1 MAYIDNL
8 NRSAPILNHA
18 YRAGTVDAN
27 RKGLLWMI
35 VAFAIVAAFGA
46 AYWLTTRDTDED
58 ILSPQ
63 TKEKIDRP
71 FNSSVLPAAES
82 TPVNQ

>member
-1 MAYIDNL
+1 MAYTDNL

-27 RKGLLWMI
+27 RKGLLWALTAI
-35 VAFAIVAAFGA
+35 ILLTLFAV
-46 AYWLTTRDTDED
+46 AYWLLSRDVPED
-58 ILSPQ
+58 IMSPQ
-63 TKEKIDRP
+63 TKETVDRP
-71 FNSSVLPAAES
+71 FNSSVLPATES